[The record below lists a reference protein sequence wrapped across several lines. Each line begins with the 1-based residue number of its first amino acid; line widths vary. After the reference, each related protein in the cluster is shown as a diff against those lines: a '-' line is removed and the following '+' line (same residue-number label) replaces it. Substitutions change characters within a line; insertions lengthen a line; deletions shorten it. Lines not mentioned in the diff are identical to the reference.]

1 MFKLF
6 SNFYRFQQPVV
17 DVGLSSAYA
26 YETAELFLGTRGKR
40 GSWSWQMI
48 SFAPLD
54 ENGAGSFPIADK
66 FSPGQ
71 MVRVMVNW
79 DTQLESYT

>member
-6 SNFYRFQQPVV
+6 SNFYRFQRPTV
-17 DVGLSSAYA
+17 DVGLSSIYA
-26 YETAELFLGTRGKR
+26 NETAELFLGTRGRR
-40 GSWSWQMI
+40 GSWSWKMI

-54 ENGAGSFPIADK
+54 ENGEGSFPIANH

-71 MVRVMVNW
+71 MVRVMVKGVL
-79 DTQLESYT
+79 QVESEV